1 MINPG
6 DAAKLA
12 DQIDAA
18 NAAGYRLD
26 ALRLNSPGGDVWE
39 AFQIAIMVRSVTG
52 MATAV
57 DKRSVCLSAC
67 FGVFAGGWR
76 RNVDPAPN
84 QIGVHST
91 SISNQET
98 PEATAKTTFHARKLS
113 AIGVPD
119 KIIAKI
125 VLTPPG
131 QMYFLTLNDLWAMSV
146 NVPGMARPPGAGPA
160 RPPPLDPDPLYIA
173 RVVQNIDLNDG
184 TTIPSGSLVVILD
197 QCKHIEA
204 RVRRCFIN
212 YGAFGSQGATVIVSS
227 LRLIKQGW

>member
-1 MINPG
+1 
-6 DAAKLA
+6 
-12 DQIDAA
+12 
-18 NAAGYRLD
+18 
-26 ALRLNSPGGDVWE
+26 
-39 AFQIAIMVRSVTG
+39 
-52 MATAV
+52 
-57 DKRSVCLSAC
+57 
-67 FGVFAGGWR
+67 
-76 RNVDPAPN
+76 
-84 QIGVHST
+84 
-91 SISNQET
+91 
-98 PEATAKTTFHARKLS
+98 
-113 AIGVPD
+113 
-119 KIIAKI
+119 
-125 VLTPPG
+125 
-131 QMYFLTLNDLWAMSV
+131 MYFLTLNDLWAMSV